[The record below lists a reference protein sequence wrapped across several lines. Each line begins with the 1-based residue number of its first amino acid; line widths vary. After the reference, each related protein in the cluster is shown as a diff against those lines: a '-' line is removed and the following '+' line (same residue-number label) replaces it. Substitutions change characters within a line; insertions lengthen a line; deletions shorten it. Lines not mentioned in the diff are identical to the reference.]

1 MTLAPDETLPRTDA
15 IARDMLAVLDTRRP
29 IAPLSEREPG
39 FDPAAAYRVAAAAR
53 ALREAR
59 GERPVGRKI
68 GFTNRTIWAEYG
80 VHGPIWSY
88 VYDTTVLESVQNALT
103 APIEVR
109 LALDPKPAPVRLD
122 VRLRRDFP
130 GLTSPLH
137 SKLDF
142 GQFAGDATH
151 PTRRRRDRLG
161 RL

>member
-1 MTLAPDETLPRTDA
+1 VLAALADRRQIEPLT
-15 IARDMLAVLDTRRP
+15 ARPEGLSLGRAYQVTAAVRK
-29 IAPLSEREPG
+29 A
-39 FDPAAAYRVAAAAR
+39 
-53 ALREAR
+53 REAR
-59 GERPVGRKI
+59 GERVVGRKI
-68 GFTNRTIWAEYG
+68 GFTNRTIWDEYG
-80 VHGPIWSY
+80 VHAPIWSY

-130 GLTSPLH
+130 GLTTPLH